1 MGTTLR
7 LCQSS
12 DFGCYA
18 SIYNSAQG
26 YFWLDLAR
34 ASVSPSASRTPL
46 IGMAA
51 AGRTGAL
58 ILERPGLDRVFT
70 LVVRTSA
77 AVIEPRRIIFGQR
90 EANLGGAFGHILQF
104 KNRVRNT
111 IGIPRRATRNVTP
124 IEGEGK
130 IFRVRT
136 RRKRV
141 QSRR

>member
-1 MGTTLR
+1 MPILRFRPLR
-7 LCQSS
+7 LYLQFRSGI
-12 DFGCYA
+12 F
-18 SIYNSAQG
+18 
-26 YFWLDLAR
+26 LAR
-34 ASVSPSASRTPL
+34 FSAGQRVTVGITHSRTPL

-58 ILERPGLDRVFT
+58 IFERPGLDRVFT
-70 LVVRTSA
+70 LLVRTSA
-77 AVIEPRRIIFGQR
+77 AVIEPRRIIVGQR

-111 IGIPRRATRNVTP
+111 IRIPRRATRNVAP

-136 RRKRV
+136 RRKRC
-141 QSRR
+141 RAGDE